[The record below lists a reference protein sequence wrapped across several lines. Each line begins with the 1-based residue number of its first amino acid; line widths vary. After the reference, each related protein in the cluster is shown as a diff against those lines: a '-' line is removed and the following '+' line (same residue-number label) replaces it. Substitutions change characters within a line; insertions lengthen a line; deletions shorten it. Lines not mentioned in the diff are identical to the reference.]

1 MSVRFCLAL
10 CLSNPEQTKI
20 MLVESQDNLSEFVV
34 PCFSKR
40 ATEYTMPYDYRVFPE
55 QNFVI
60 ARFFGTFTA
69 NDGVDWARDYF
80 AHADFAPDQLQLF
93 DWQNIAEFDATY
105 ASVAG
110 MVRTISGDY
119 ARVSEGTLC
128 VMHAPQDVSFGMA
141 RMYQQVADDVLPTQ
155 IEVARS
161 EEEAFG
167 IAGLDAQSFEEILPL
182 AS

>member
-1 MSVRFCLAL
+1 
-10 CLSNPEQTKI
+10 
-20 MLVESQDNLSEFVV
+20 
-34 PCFSKR
+34 
-40 ATEYTMPYDYRVFPE
+40 MPYDYRVFPE
-55 QNFVI
+55 QNFVLT
-60 ARFFGTFTA
+60 RFHGTYKA
-69 NDGVDWARDYF
+69 SEGVDWVRDYF
-80 AHADFAPDQLQLF
+80 ANADFAPDRVQIF
-93 DWQNIAEFDATY
+93 DWQHIAEFDATY